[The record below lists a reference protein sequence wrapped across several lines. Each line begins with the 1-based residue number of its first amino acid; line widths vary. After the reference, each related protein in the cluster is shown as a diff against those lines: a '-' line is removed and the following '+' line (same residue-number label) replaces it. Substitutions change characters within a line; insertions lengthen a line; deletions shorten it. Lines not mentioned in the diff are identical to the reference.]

1 MVAFSPL
8 LIVGLVVAVFVGFNI
23 GGSNTGAAFGPAVG
37 SNTVSKLG
45 AGVLMTVFVLLG
57 GWIVGPNVIDTL
69 RKGIVPE
76 NLYTLEVS
84 IMVLLFIGFAL
95 LLSNVAGVPAST
107 SMTAVGAIVGL
118 GLASGT
124 LNEAAMLE
132 IVVWWLV
139 SPLIAF
145 WVSGVIGRYFYP
157 YLVDH
162 FAVAQTEGS
171 LLCLD
176 RSRTLPRPALGP
188 NTTRREF
195 LGTVSVV
202 VIACYVAFSA
212 GASNVGNAVA
222 PLIASGSLDL
232 GVGVLIGGGAI
243 GLGALT
249 IARRTLDTMGNDL
262 TQMPLLAAMVV
273 GLVSATLVTFLSWID
288 IPVSFVVIATMAIV
302 GLGWGRATR
311 TATVSEA
318 ARGEAPDVS
327 VGALAADAEDAP
339 TVGGKG
345 GTPTPREHEPIGEE
359 SPDEMPSTA
368 DLFEPGTT
376 ARVIALQNLVPAIAT
391 VAAYLVFRFV
401 LVV

>member
-1 MVAFSPL
+1 MVAFSLL

-84 IMVLLFIGFAL
+84 IMVLFFIGFAL

-243 GLGALT
+243 
-249 IARRTLDTMGNDL
+249 
-262 TQMPLLAAMVV
+262 
-273 GLVSATLVTFLSWID
+273 VSAPS
-288 IPVSFVVIATMAIV
+288 PIAPPPI
-302 GLGWGRATR
+302 R
-311 TATVSEA
+311 
-318 ARGEAPDVS
+318 
-327 VGALAADAEDAP
+327 
-339 TVGGKG
+339 
-345 GTPTPREHEPIGEE
+345 TPTPRSSEPLAIRGA
-359 SPDEMPSTA
+359 TA
-368 DLFEPGTT
+368 FPTLE
-376 ARVIALQNLVPAIAT
+376 APAEKAT
-391 VAAYLVFRFV
+391 
-401 LVV
+401 

>member
-1 MVAFSPL
+1 
-8 LIVGLVVAVFVGFNI
+8 
-23 GGSNTGAAFGPAVG
+23 
-37 SNTVSKLG
+37 
-45 AGVLMTVFVLLG
+45 
-57 GWIVGPNVIDTL
+57 
-69 RKGIVPE
+69 
-76 NLYTLEVS
+76 
-84 IMVLLFIGFAL
+84 
-95 LLSNVAGVPAST
+95 
-107 SMTAVGAIVGL
+107 
-118 GLASGT
+118 
-124 LNEAAMLE
+124 
-132 IVVWWLV
+132 
-139 SPLIAF
+139 
-145 WVSGVIGRYFYP
+145 VIGRYFYP

-162 FAVAQTEGS
+162 FAVARTEGS
-171 LLCLD
+171 LLRLD

-188 NTTRREF
+188 NTTQREF
-195 LGTVSVV
+195 FGTVSVV

-288 IPVSFVVIATMAIV
+288 IPASFVVIATMAIV

-311 TATVSEA
+311 TATLSDA
-318 ARGEAPDVS
+318 AAGEAPNVS

-339 TVGGKG
+339 TVGGRG
-345 GTPTPREHEPIGEE
+345 GTPAPREREPIGQENSE
-359 SPDEMPSTA
+359 DIPSTA

-376 ARVIALQNLVPAIAT
+376 ARVIALQNLVPAVAT
-391 VAAYLVFRFV
+391 VAAYVVFQFV
-401 LVV
+401 LTV

>member
-1 MVAFSPL
+1 MVALL
-8 LIVGLVVAVFVGFNI
+8 LIIGLIVAVFVGFNI

-37 SNTVSKLG
+37 ANTVSKLG

-69 RKGIVPE
+69 REGIVPE
-76 NLYTLEVS
+76 SLYTLEVS
-84 IMVLLFIGFAL
+84 IAVLFFIGFAL
-95 LLSNVAGVPAST
+95 LLSNVGGVPAST
-107 SMTAVGAIVGL
+107 SMTTVGSIVGL
-118 GLASGT
+118 GLATGS
-124 LNEAAMLE
+124 LDEAVMLE
-132 IVVWWLV
+132 IIAWWVV

-162 FAVAQTEGS
+162 FAVARTEGS
-171 LLCLD
+171 LLRLD

-195 LGTVSVV
+195 FGTVSVV

-288 IPVSFVVIATMAIV
+288 IPASFVVIATMAIV

-311 TATVSEA
+311 TATLSDA
-318 ARGEAPDVS
+318 AAGEAPNVS

-339 TVGGKG
+339 TVGGRG
-345 GTPTPREHEPIGEE
+345 GTPAPREREPIGQENSE
-359 SPDEMPSTA
+359 DIPSTA

-376 ARVIALQNLVPAIAT
+376 ARVIALQNLVPAVAT
-391 VAAYLVFRFV
+391 VAAYVVFQFV
-401 LVV
+401 LTV

>member
-1 MVAFSPL
+1 MVALL
-8 LIVGLVVAVFVGFNI
+8 LIIGLIVAVFVGFNI

-37 SNTVSKLG
+37 ANTVSKLG

-69 RKGIVPE
+69 REGIVPE
-76 NLYTLEVS
+76 SLYTLEVS
-84 IMVLLFIGFAL
+84 IAVLFFIGFAL
-95 LLSNVAGVPAST
+95 LLSNVGGVPAST
-107 SMTAVGAIVGL
+107 SMTTVGSIVGL
-118 GLASGT
+118 GLATGS
-124 LNEAAMLE
+124 LDEAVMLE
-132 IVVWWLV
+132 IIAWWVV

-162 FAVAQTEGS
+162 FAVARTEGS
-171 LLCLD
+171 LLRLD

-195 LGTVSVV
+195 FGTVSVV

-288 IPVSFVVIATMAIV
+288 IPASFVVIATMAIV

-311 TATVSEA
+311 TATLSDA
-318 ARGEAPDVS
+318 AAGEAPNVS

-339 TVGGKG
+339 TVGGRG
-345 GTPTPREHEPIGEE
+345 GTPAPREREPIGQENSE
-359 SPDEMPSTA
+359 DIPSTA

-376 ARVIALQNLVPAIAT
+376 ARVIALQNLVPAVAT
-391 VAAYLVFRFV
+391 VAAYAVFQFV
-401 LVV
+401 LTV